1 MVFCHYMNAGS
12 VVGYHEVV
20 GTLKPY
26 LMQKNLFECFALTGA
41 GTQKTLDTSVRAIAC
56 ARASL

>member
-1 MVFCHYMNAGS
+1 MVIYHSVTVGL

-26 LMQKNLFECFALTGA
+26 LAGKDLYGLFSLTG
-41 GTQKTLDTSVRAIAC
+41 GGPKNYRW
-56 ARASL
+56 R